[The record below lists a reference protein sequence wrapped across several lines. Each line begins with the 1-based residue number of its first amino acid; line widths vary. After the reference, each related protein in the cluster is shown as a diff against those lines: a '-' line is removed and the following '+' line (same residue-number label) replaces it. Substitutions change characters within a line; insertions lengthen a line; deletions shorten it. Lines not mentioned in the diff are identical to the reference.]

1 MPRNLSILLGVAMR
15 QMYTNVMRANFTRK
29 KGTCFAPTSGA
40 AHQPPSASPAA
51 QGLGD
56 CLGVLSR
63 SVSWKCWMYF
73 ASADSRPCPEDTGSL
88 IGISPTPSS
97 GTTQNESWVKH
108 VNKALSSGCWLLIT
122 LIKPLIDPF
131 FKKGAPLSA

>member
-1 MPRNLSILLGVAMR
+1 MLDYLIGLPDVNHLYSKQMPRNLSIFLGVAMP

-40 AHQPPSASPAA
+40 AEQPINRHQSSPAA

-73 ASADSRPCPEDTGSL
+73 ASADSRPCPEDTGSPM
-88 IGISPTPSS
+88 GFQPPVR
-97 GTTQNESWVKH
+97 GPPKMR
-108 VNKALSSGCWLLIT
+108 AG
-122 LIKPLIDPF
+122 
-131 FKKGAPLSA
+131 